1 MMASSAAPQA
11 NTETGMTETRNNT
24 RLPCGDWVLDLSRTH
39 VMGILN
45 ITPDSFSDGGR
56 YNNRDAALV
65 RVEQMLA
72 AGATLIDIGGES
84 TRPGAAL
91 VSVQEEVDR
100 VVPMVEAVKARFDTV
115 VSIDTSTPE
124 VISGSAAVGAGLIN
138 DIRALMRPG
147 AMQAAA
153 DSGLAVCLMHMQGE
167 PQSMQQAP
175 VYDSV
180 LEQVNSFLE
189 ARVQACLE
197 AGIDRRK
204 LVLDPGFGF
213 GKTLQHNLELFARME
228 QLRPLDLPVLVGV
241 SRKSMIGQALDRP
254 VDQRL
259 SGGLALAALA
269 VAKGARIIRVHDVA
283 ETTDVVRMVD
293 AVVAAGT
300 SAI

>member
-1 MMASSAAPQA
+1 
-11 NTETGMTETRNNT
+11 MTDLRNNS
-24 RLPCGDWVLDLSRTH
+24 RLPCGDRELDLSRTH

-56 YNNRDAALV
+56 YNNRDAALAH
-65 RVEQMLA
+65 VEQMLA

-91 VSVQEEVDR
+91 VGVQEEVDR
-100 VVPMVEAVKARFDTV
+100 VVPMVEAIKARFDVV

-124 VISGSAAVGAGLIN
+124 VIRGSAAVGAGLIN
-138 DIRALMRPG
+138 DIRALCRPG
-147 AMQAAA
+147 AMQAAV
-153 DSGLAVCLMHMQGE
+153 DSRLAVCLMHMQGE

-175 VYDSV
+175 VYNSV
-180 LEQVNSFLE
+180 LAQVNSFLE

-197 AGIDRRK
+197 AGIERSK

-213 GKTLQHNLELFARME
+213 GKTLQHNLELFAHME
-228 QLRPLDLPVLVGV
+228 ALRPLDLPILVGV

-259 SGGLALAALA
+259 HGGLALAALA

-283 ETTDVVRMVD
+283 ETADVVRMID
-293 AVVAAGT
+293 AVNAAG
-300 SAI
+300 SSDI